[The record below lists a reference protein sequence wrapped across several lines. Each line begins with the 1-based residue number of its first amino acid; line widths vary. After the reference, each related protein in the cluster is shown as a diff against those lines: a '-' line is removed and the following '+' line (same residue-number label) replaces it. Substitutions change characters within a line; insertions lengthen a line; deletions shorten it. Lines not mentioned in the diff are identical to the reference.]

1 MKKQVHMKIQ
11 LVSFILGLPYDTKI
25 NITADIINKSKS
37 NLIFF
42 PGNTLDSIDDVFELT
57 SLIKKKKSVAV
68 IEVLQLPLGDLNKKI
83 IHCPFLI
90 KNGQLINMH
99 TFQHFTT
106 SDTIEKNPFLAE
118 AFVNE
123 LETRRQFEVNGYN
136 CLLLQCGEN
145 NILKNIQSDDNNVII
160 RIEDKSIERRFK
172 NVLKGSDIILN
183 AIHKPQYGNQNKLH
197 KRREYFSLNGRI
209 YLSTNNCKIISQKA
223 KSIQYTYQD
232 GKELENPIPFFDE
245 KGRYMYRIFDFE

>member
-1 MKKQVHMKIQ
+1 MKIQ
-11 LVSFILGLPYDTKI
+11 LVSFVQGLHDNTKI
-25 NITADIINKSKS
+25 DITADVINKSKS
-37 NLIFF
+37 DLIFF
-42 PGNTLDSIDDVFELT
+42 PGDTLNSIDDAVDLT
-57 SLIKKKKSVAV
+57 GLLKNKKSVAV
-68 IEVLQLPLGDLNKKI
+68 IEVSQLPLGDLNKRI

-90 KNGQLINMH
+90 KKGQLVNMH
-99 TFQHFTT
+99 TFQYFTT

-123 LETRRQFEVNGYN
+123 LETRRQFEVNGYD

-145 NILKNIQSDDNNVII
+145 NILKNIQSDNNKVII

-172 NVLKGSDIILN
+172 NVLEGCDIILN

-197 KRREYFSLNGRI
+197 KRREYLSLNGKI
-209 YLSTNNCKIISQKA
+209 YLSTNNCKELSQKA
-223 KSIQYTYQD
+223 KSVQYAYFD
-232 GKELENPIPFFDE
+232 GKVLENPIPFIDE

>member
-1 MKKQVHMKIQ
+1 MKIQ
-11 LVSFILGLPYDTKI
+11 LVSFILGLHSDTKI
-25 NITADIINKSKS
+25 NITADIVNKSKS
-37 NLIFF
+37 DLIFF
-42 PGNTLDSIDDVFELT
+42 PGNTLNSVDNVIELT
-57 SLIKKKKSVAV
+57 SLIKNKKSVAV
-68 IEVLQLPLGDLNKKI
+68 IEVSQLPLGDLNKKI
-83 IHCPFLI
+83 IHCPFII
-90 KNGQLINMH
+90 KKGQLVNMH

-145 NILKNIQSDDNNVII
+145 NILKNIQSDNNNVII

-172 NVLKGSDIILN
+172 NVLEGSDIILN

-197 KRREYFSLNGRI
+197 KRREFFSLNGRI
-209 YLSTNNCKIISQKA
+209 YFSTNNCKELSQKA
-223 KSIQYTYQD
+223 KSVQYAYYD
-232 GKELENPIPFFDE
+232 GKELENPIPFIDE
-245 KGRYMYRIFDFE
+245 NGRYLYRIFEFE

>member
-1 MKKQVHMKIQ
+1 MKIQ
-11 LVSFILGLPYDTKI
+11 LVTFILGLHNDTKI
-25 NITADIINKSKS
+25 NITADIVNKSKS
-37 NLIFF
+37 DLIFF
-42 PGNTLDSIDDVFELT
+42 PGNTLNNIDDAIELT
-57 SLIKKKKSVAV
+57 SLIKNKKSVAV
-68 IEVLQLPLGDLNKKI
+68 IEVSQLPLGDLNKKI
-83 IHCPFLI
+83 IHCPFII
-90 KNGQLINMH
+90 KKGQLVNMH

-145 NILKNIQSDDNNVII
+145 NILKNIQSDNNNVII

-172 NVLKGSDIILN
+172 NVLEGSDIILN

-197 KRREYFSLNGRI
+197 KRREFFSLNGRI
-209 YLSTNNCKIISQKA
+209 YISTNNCKELSQKA
-223 KSIQYTYQD
+223 KSVQYAYYD
-232 GKELENPIPFFDE
+232 GKELENPIPFIDE
-245 KGRYMYRIFDFE
+245 NGRYLYRVFEFE

>member
-1 MKKQVHMKIQ
+1 MKIQ
-11 LVSFILGLPYDTKI
+11 LVSFILGLHNDTKI

-37 NLIFF
+37 DLIFF
-42 PGNTLDSIDDVFELT
+42 PGNTLNSIDNVFELT
-57 SLIKKKKSVAV
+57 SLIKNKKSVAV

-90 KNGQLINMH
+90 KKGQLINMH
-99 TFQHFTT
+99 TFQYFTT
-106 SDTIEKNPFLAE
+106 SNAIEKNPFLAE

-123 LETRRQFEVNGYN
+123 LETRRQFEVDGYN

-145 NILKNIQSDDNNVII
+145 NILKNIQSDNNNVII

-172 NVLKGSDIILN
+172 NVLSESDIILN

-197 KRREYFSLNGRI
+197 KRREYFSLKGRI
-209 YLSTNNCKIISQKA
+209 YLSTNNCKELSQKA
-223 KSIQYTYQD
+223 KSVQYAYSD
-232 GKELENPIPFFDE
+232 GKELENPIPFIDE
-245 KGRYMYRIFDFE
+245 KGRYMYRIFEFD

>member
-1 MKKQVHMKIQ
+1 MKIQ
-11 LVSFILGLPYDTKI
+11 LVSFILGLHYDTKI
-25 NITADIINKSKS
+25 NITADIVNQSKS
-37 NLIFF
+37 DLIFF
-42 PGNTLDSIDDVFELT
+42 PGNTLNSVDDAIELT
-57 SLIKKKKSVAV
+57 SLIKNKKSVVV
-68 IEVLQLPLGDLNKKI
+68 IEVSQLPLGDLNKRI
-83 IHCPFLI
+83 IHCPFII
-90 KNGQLINMH
+90 KKGQLVNMH

-145 NILKNIQSDDNNVII
+145 NILKNIQSDNNNVII

-172 NVLKGSDIILN
+172 NVLEGSDIILN

-197 KRREYFSLNGRI
+197 KRREFFSLNGRI
-209 YLSTNNCKIISQKA
+209 YISTNNCKELSQKA
-223 KSIQYTYQD
+223 KSVQYAYYD
-232 GKELENPIPFFDE
+232 SKELENPISFIDE
-245 KGRYMYRIFDFE
+245 NGKYLYRVFEFE

>member
-1 MKKQVHMKIQ
+1 MKIQ
-11 LVSFILGLPYDTKI
+11 LVSFILGLHSDTKI
-25 NITADIINKSKS
+25 NITADIVNKSKS
-37 NLIFF
+37 DLIFF
-42 PGNTLDSIDDVFELT
+42 PGNTLNSIDDVIELT
-57 SLIKKKKSVAV
+57 SLIKNKKSVAV
-68 IEVLQLPLGDLNKKI
+68 IEVSQLPLGDLNKKI
-83 IHCPFLI
+83 IHCPFII
-90 KNGQLINMH
+90 KKGQLVNMH

-145 NILKNIQSDDNNVII
+145 NILKNIQSDNNNVII

-172 NVLKGSDIILN
+172 NVLEGSDIILN

-197 KRREYFSLNGRI
+197 KRREFFSLNGRI
-209 YLSTNNCKIISQKA
+209 YLSTNNCKELSQKA
-223 KSIQYTYQD
+223 KSVQYAYHD
-232 GKELENPIPFFDE
+232 GKELDNPIPFIDE
-245 KGRYMYRIFDFE
+245 NGRYMYRVFEFE